1 MIGPEAQARE
11 PETRRFPHYVQTD
24 AGVYSPRQCVA
35 PQLGQHRAA
44 AFPRDSLLAAL
55 LALACTAILT
65 LLAVLVEP

>member
-35 PQLGQHRAA
+35 PRLGQHRAA
-44 AFPRDSLLAAL
+44 DFRDSLLAAL
-55 LALACTAILT
+55 LALLCTAALGR
-65 LLAVLVEP
+65 LLLLVEP